1 MGLTYK
7 KNVADTR
14 NSLAIKI
21 LKILQKKFKNI
32 KAYDSLLIKKDHKNL
47 KFARKK
53 MLNKFDVY
61 IILNKHD
68 VFKKFIEKIP
78 RKKVIYPFW

>member
-21 LKILQKKFKNI
+21 LKKLQKKFKNI
-32 KAYDSLLIKKDHKNL
+32 KAYDSLIENKKYKSIKLI
-47 KFARKK
+47 RKK
-53 MLNKFDVY
+53 MINKFDIY
-61 IILNKHD
+61 IILVKHD
-68 VFKKFIEKIP
+68 IFKNIIKLKRILI
-78 RKKVIYPFW
+78 

>member
-32 KAYDSLLIKKDHKNL
+32 KAHDSLLIKKDHKNL
-47 KFARKK
+47 KLIGIK
-53 MLNKFDVY
+53 MLDKFDVY

-68 VFKKFIEKIP
+68 VFKKFIKKIP
-78 RKKVIYPFW
+78 RKQVIYPF